1 MVFKKKKNHF
11 IRYTFFQ
18 QKTLSVH
25 IFLGKTFESLFCH
38 WLPSENLW
46 FVFVKKKVGPDSIF
60 FIFRLISTSQ
70 LSKIVCRSVFF
81 CFFNSEIWTYIIY
94 YKYYIIIVWYYCLGV
109 YIMGHLHNY
118 YPTVS
123 QLSETPISPSNSTK
137 GEIIALF

>member
-1 MVFKKKKNHF
+1 MVFNKKKKNHF

-18 QKTLSVH
+18 QKTLFCPYFPWENVRVS
-25 IFLGKTFESLFCH
+25 FLPLISFREFVVRFC
-38 WLPSENLW
+38 
-46 FVFVKKKVGPDSIF
+46 KKKVGPDSIF

-123 QLSETPISPSNSTK
+123 QLSETH
-137 GEIIALF
+137 IAFK